1 MPVVEVTSLWSFITE
16 TQRDKSP
23 SSYKPQ
29 KQRLAPSR
37 ETLCLMLTTALI
49 KHLSGSILN
58 CRWIQ
63 TSPPAKEM
71 QFFVLDSEALYR
83 KSSEYCSKCS
93 WHFSCSHKV
102 ESLLAQL

>member
-16 TQRDKSP
+16 TQRDERNQSP

-37 ETLCLMLTTALI
+37 ETLCLMLITALI

-63 TSPPAKEM
+63 TSPPVK
-71 QFFVLDSEALYR
+71 
-83 KSSEYCSKCS
+83 
-93 WHFSCSHKV
+93 
-102 ESLLAQL
+102 